1 MRAISIQGQATSYFG
16 RRIWVAVAMRI
27 KKWRATINLKRTP
40 RMTEAVNPAA
50 MQKGRAESIL
60 FDEEFRDEEDLTVF
74 ISSPPFIE
82 TKGYT

>member
-1 MRAISIQGQATSYFG
+1 
-16 RRIWVAVAMRI
+16 
-27 KKWRATINLKRTP
+27 
-40 RMTEAVNPAA
+40 MTEAVNPAA